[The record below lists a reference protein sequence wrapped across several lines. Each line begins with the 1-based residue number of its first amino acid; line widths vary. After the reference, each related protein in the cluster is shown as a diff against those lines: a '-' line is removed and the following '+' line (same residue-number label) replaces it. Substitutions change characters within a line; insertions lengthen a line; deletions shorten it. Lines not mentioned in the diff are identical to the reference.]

1 MGQEERNGIIEDLEN
16 DKNFMILIIGE
27 GQKPNWQLPK
37 EVINYVKE
45 NYEYIGYIDVFSVYE
60 KGIE

>member
-1 MGQEERNGIIEDLEN
+1 
-16 DKNFMILIIGE
+16 MILIIGE
-27 GQKPNWQLPK
+27 GQKINWQLPR
-37 EVINYVKE
+37 EVINYIRE